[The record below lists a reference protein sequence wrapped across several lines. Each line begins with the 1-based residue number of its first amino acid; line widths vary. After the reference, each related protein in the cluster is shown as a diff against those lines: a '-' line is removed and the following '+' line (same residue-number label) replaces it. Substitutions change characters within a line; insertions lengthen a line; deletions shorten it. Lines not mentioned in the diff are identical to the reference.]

1 MSQIRSM
8 VVYGLLI
15 IFTLS
20 LTACDQGQ
28 SPGNAGST
36 AAKGKPRVALIMKS
50 LANEFFATMAK
61 GAEEH
66 HAANAERYDLI
77 VNGIKDERD
86 LARQVSLIEEMTSQ
100 GCDAIV
106 IAPADSKALVPACR
120 RAMEAGVVVINIDN
134 RLDAEVLAEAGIS
147 IPFVGP
153 DNRKGAK
160 AVGEVLAKQL
170 QPGAKVV
177 IIEGVPSAFNSQQR
191 RMGFE
196 DAMKEAN
203 IEVIDVQ
210 SGQWEMGPANTIAA
224 AMLNEHPQIDA
235 ICCCNDNM
243 ALGAV
248 AAVKAAGGEGQVRI
262 VGFDNI
268 EAIHGPL
275 REGLVV
281 ATADQHAD
289 RLAVE
294 GIEHALTI
302 LETGQTPSDRETPVD
317 IVTAETLSQTP

>member
-1 MSQIRSM
+1 MSTIRSIA
-8 VVYGLLI
+8 VSLLLALCLI
-15 IFTLS
+15 LP
-20 LTACDQGQ
+20 ACDQGTT
-28 SPGNAGST
+28 STGSAT
-36 AAKGKPRVALIMKS
+36 SKGKPRIALIMKS

-61 GAEEH
+61 GAEDH
-66 HAANAERYDLI
+66 HAANAHRYDLI
-77 VNGIKDERD
+77 VNGTKDERD

-106 IAPADSKALVPACR
+106 IAPADSKALAPACR

-153 DNRKGAK
+153 DNRAGAK
-160 AVGEVLAKQL
+160 AVGDVLAKQL
-170 QPGAKVV
+170 IPGAGARVV

-196 DAMKEAN
+196 DAMKQAN
-203 IEVIDVQ
+203 IEVVAVQ

-224 AMLNEHPQIDA
+224 AMLNEHPDIDA
-235 ICCCNDNM
+235 ILCCNDNM

-248 AAVKAAGGEGQVRI
+248 AAVKAAGGEGKIKI

-317 IVTAETLSQTP
+317 IVTAETLSQAQ

>member
-1 MSQIRSM
+1 MSTIRSIALF
-8 VVYGLLI
+8 LLLALCLI
-15 IFTLS
+15 LP
-20 LTACDQGQ
+20 ACDQGTT
-28 SPGNAGST
+28 STGS
-36 AAKGKPRVALIMKS
+36 AASKGKPRVALIMKS

-134 RLDAEVLAEAGIS
+134 RLDADVLAEAGIS

-153 DNRKGAK
+153 DNRAGAK
-160 AVGEVLAKQL
+160 AVGEVLAKVL
-170 QPGAKVV
+170 TAGAKVV

-224 AMLNEHPQIDA
+224 AMLNEHPDIDA
-235 ICCCNDNM
+235 ILCCNDNM

-248 AAVKAAGGEGQVRI
+248 AAVKAAGRQGKVKI

-275 REGLVV
+275 RDGLVV

-302 LETGQTPSDRETPVD
+302 IETGQTPSDRQTPVD
-317 IVTAETLSQTP
+317 IVTADTLWQTP